1 MRVLVA
7 GATGVLGRA
16 TLPLLKAQ
24 GHEVYGL
31 ARTPEKMLNVAQMG
45 ATPMRGDVLDAAR
58 MMQVVAETKPE
69 AIVNLATSIPLKLRV
84 NLEHWKD
91 NDQVRLEGT
100 RNLLAAGREA
110 GLRLFVQEST
120 DQVCET
126 QGDGW
131 IDEAS
136 PRSAHA
142 FLHATEQMEDMVSA
156 SKAPAAILRFSVLN
170 APDSWHTQQSV
181 TAIRRGLLPVIGDG
195 SAFVSMIHIEDA
207 AQAIALCLQNPD
219 AAKAQTFNVV
229 DDEPA
234 RMRDIL
240 PYAANLLHAQPPRQ
254 VPPLMAKMIVGAL
267 TIDVLTQSH
276 RMSNAKIKRA
286 LGFAPR
292 YPTYRET
299 WAGIAQALGGLDIA
313 PSDDLNK

>member
-16 TLPLLKAQ
+16 TLPVLKAQ

-58 MMQVVAETKPE
+58 MMQVVAEAKPD

-84 NLEHWKD
+84 NLEHWKE
-91 NDQVRLEGT
+91 NDRVRFEGT
-100 RNLLAAGREA
+100 RNLLAAGRDA
-110 GLRLFVQEST
+110 NLRLFVQEST

-131 IDEAS
+131 IDENA

-142 FLHATEQMEDMVSA
+142 FLHATEQMEDMVRA

-181 TAIRRGLLPVIGDG
+181 TAIQRGLLPIIGDG
-195 SAFVSMIHIEDA
+195 SAFVSMLHISDA
-207 AQAIALCLQNPD
+207 AQAIALCLQNPE
-219 AAKAQTFNVV
+219 AAKGQTFNVV

-240 PYAANLLHAQPPRQ
+240 PFAANLLHAQPPRQ

-276 RMSNAKIKRA
+276 RMSNAKIKQS

-292 YPTYRET
+292 YATYRET
-299 WAGIAQALGGLDIA
+299 WAEIATALGSREIA
-313 PSDDLNK
+313 ASDDLK